1 MNIKSEFLLKE
12 IKKNVFIIFM
22 LLCTVLIGCA
32 LNLILPQ
39 VISVYLDKVHANEP
53 NKLLIILACGYILLV
68 CFSIAIK
75 YLNIW
80 LSEVIGWKISN
91 NIRNSL
97 LRHCV
102 SLDIDFHKSHPSGEM
117 IERIDTD
124 SSYAAEFF
132 SVFIAGFL
140 GNIII
145 LFGIIAIFMFQ
156 NLGLGILYFFLS
168 IAILSIFSI
177 FQKVVTV
184 KWNNARNK
192 EVKVYGYI
200 NEHIGG
206 REDIKG
212 VGSEIYTEKE
222 LNNMQNISR
231 DAISNAAFFGNIPST
246 IFYSLLNLG
255 EIGGIG
261 IGAYLF
267 LHNSMPL
274 SKVYVIVSYIGLIN
288 APFMELRYQFEELQK
303 ISAAINRTN
312 ELFKRKS
319 SITYGQNQV
328 NVEKGVSVS
337 IGHLSFA
344 YDDNKILNNINLN
357 INKGEVVGIVGRTGS
372 GKTTLMNLITK
383 LYENND
389 GYIRFNG
396 VDIKSIS
403 KKNYENIVYSASQN
417 VCIFHAT
424 LRENISLFSNR
435 YSDLDIINALKLCGL
450 YEWYSVKEKG
460 LNTIIDKSDLSVGE
474 AQLISL
480 TRAVLAQ
487 PKIFV
492 FDEITAYID
501 RNTEQRIM
509 EALAKIIQ
517 NKTVFMVLHKT
528 ELLKYVDKVAIMKN
542 GYLEAFAEKTKIS
555 DSMLRRYISEE

>member
-12 IKKNVFIIFM
+12 IKKNFFGIFM
-22 LLCTVLIGCA
+22 LFCTVLTGCA

-39 VISVYLDKVHANEP
+39 VISRYLDKVHANES

-68 CFSIAIK
+68 CLSIGIK

-80 LSEVIGWKISN
+80 FSEVIGWKISN

-97 LRHCV
+97 FRHCV
-102 SLDIDFHKSHPSGEM
+102 SLDINFHKSHPSGEM

-124 SSYAAEFF
+124 SSYVAEFF

-140 GNIII
+140 GNVIL
-145 LFGIIAIFMFQ
+145 LFGIIVVFMFQ
-156 NLGLGILYFFLS
+156 NLGLGLLYLFLS
-168 IAILSIFSI
+168 IVILSIFSI
-177 FQKVVTV
+177 FQKVVTT
-184 KWNNARNK
+184 KWNNARSK

-200 NEHIGG
+200 NEHVCG

-222 LNNMQNISR
+222 LKDIQSVSK

-267 LHNSMPL
+267 LHNNMPL
-274 SKVYVIVSYIGLIN
+274 SKVYVIVSYIGLVN
-288 APFMELRYQFEELQK
+288 APFMQLRYQFEELQR

-319 SITYGQNQV
+319 SITYGKNEV

-337 IGHLSFA
+337 IGNLSFA

-396 VDIKSIS
+396 IDIKSIS
-403 KKNYENIVYSASQN
+403 KKSYENIVYAVSQN
-417 VCIFHAT
+417 VCVFHAT
-424 LRENISLFSNR
+424 LRENISLFSNK

-460 LNTIIDKSDLSVGE
+460 LDTIIDKSDLSVGE

-487 PKIFV
+487 PKIFI
-492 FDEITAYID
+492 FDEITAYVD
-501 RNTEQRIM
+501 RNTEQKIM
-509 EALAKIIQ
+509 ETLAKIIL

-542 GYLEAFAEKTKIS
+542 GYLEAFVEKTKIS
-555 DSMLRRYISEE
+555 GSMLRRYISEE

>member
-1 MNIKSEFLLKE
+1 MNIKSEFLLRE

-22 LLCTVLIGCA
+22 LFCTVLMGCA

-39 VISVYLDKVHANEP
+39 IVSLYVDKVNANEQI
-53 NKLLIILACGYILLV
+53 KLLIILACGYILLV
-68 CFSIAIK
+68 CLSIGIK

-80 LSEVIGWKISN
+80 FSEVIGWKISN

-97 LRHCV
+97 LKHCV
-102 SLDIDFHKSHPSGEM
+102 SLDINFHKSHPSGEM

-124 SSYAAEFF
+124 SSYVAEFF

-140 GNIII
+140 GNII
-145 LFGIIAIFMFQ
+145 LLVGIIFVFMFQ
-156 NLGLGILYFFLS
+156 NLGLGLLYFFLS
-168 IAILSIFSI
+168 IVILSIFSI
-177 FQKVVTV
+177 FQKVVTT

-200 NEHIGG
+200 NEHVSG

-212 VGSEIYTEKE
+212 IGSEIYTEKE
-222 LNNMQNISR
+222 LNDIQKVSKE
-231 DAISNAAFFGNIPST
+231 AISNAAFFGNIPST

-267 LHNSMPL
+267 LHNNMPL

-288 APFMELRYQFEELQK
+288 APFMELRYQFEELQR

-319 SITYGQNQV
+319 SITYGQNEV
-328 NVEKGVSVS
+328 DIEKGVSVS
-337 IGHLSFA
+337 IVNLSFG

-357 INKGEVVGIVGRTGS
+357 IDKGEVVGIVGRTGS

-403 KKNYENIVYSASQN
+403 KKSYENIVYSVSQN

-435 YSDLDIINALKLCGL
+435 YSDLDIINALKLSGL

-501 RNTEQRIM
+501 RNTEQKIM
-509 EALAKIIQ
+509 KTLAKIIP

-528 ELLKYVDKVAIMKN
+528 ELLRYVDKVAIMKN
-542 GYLEAFAEKTKIS
+542 GYIEAFAEKTKIS
-555 DSMLRRYISEE
+555 ESMLRRYISEE

>member
-1 MNIKSEFLLKE
+1 MNIKSEFLLRE
-12 IKKNVFIIFM
+12 IKKNVFSIFM
-22 LLCTVLIGCA
+22 LFCTVLIGCA

-39 VISVYLDKVHANEP
+39 IISLYVDKVNANEP

-68 CFSIAIK
+68 CFSIGIK

-80 LSEVIGWKISN
+80 FSEVIGWKISN

-97 LRHCV
+97 LKHCV
-102 SLDIDFHKSHPSGEM
+102 SLDINFHKSHPSGEM

-124 SSYAAEFF
+124 SSYVAEFF

-140 GNIII
+140 GNII
-145 LFGIIAIFMFQ
+145 LLVGIIVVFMFQ
-156 NLGLGILYFFLS
+156 NLGLGIVYFFLS
-168 IAILSIFSI
+168 TVILSIFSI

-192 EVKVYGYI
+192 EVKLYGYI
-200 NEHIGG
+200 NEHVGG

-212 VGSEIYTEKE
+212 VSSEIYTEKQ
-222 LNNMQNISR
+222 LNDIQNVSK

-267 LHNSMPL
+267 LHNNMPL

-288 APFMELRYQFEELQK
+288 APFMELRYQFEELQR

-319 SITYGQNQV
+319 SITYGENEV
-328 NVEKGVSVS
+328 DVEKGVSVS
-337 IGHLSFA
+337 IENLSFA
-344 YDDNKILNNINLN
+344 YDDNKILNNININ
-357 INKGEVVGIVGRTGS
+357 IDKGEVVGIVGRTGS

-403 KKNYENIVYSASQN
+403 KKSYENIVYSVSQN

-435 YSDLDIINALKLCGL
+435 YSDLDIINALKLCSL
-450 YEWYSVKEKG
+450 YEWYSMKEKG
-460 LNTIIDKSDLSVGE
+460 LSTIIDKSDLSVGE

-480 TRAVLAQ
+480 ARAVLAK

-501 RNTEQRIM
+501 SNTEQKIM
-509 EALAKIIQ
+509 KTLAEIIP

-528 ELLKYVDKVAIMKN
+528 ELLKYVHKVAIMKN
-542 GYLEAFAEKTKIS
+542 GCLEAFAEKTKIS
-555 DSMLRRYISEE
+555 DSVLRRYISEE

>member
-1 MNIKSEFLLKE
+1 MNIKSEFLLRE
-12 IKKNVFIIFM
+12 IKKNVFSIFM
-22 LLCTVLIGCA
+22 LFCTVLIGCA

-39 VISVYLDKVHANEP
+39 IISLYVDKVNANEP

-68 CFSIAIK
+68 CFSIGIK

-80 LSEVIGWKISN
+80 FSEVIGWKISN

-97 LRHCV
+97 LKHCV
-102 SLDIDFHKSHPSGEM
+102 SLDINFHKSHPSGEM

-124 SSYAAEFF
+124 SSYVAEFF

-140 GNIII
+140 GNII
-145 LFGIIAIFMFQ
+145 LLVGIIVVFMFQ
-156 NLGLGILYFFLS
+156 NLGLGIVYFFLS
-168 IAILSIFSI
+168 TVILSIFSI

-192 EVKVYGYI
+192 EVKLYGYI
-200 NEHIGG
+200 NEHVGG

-212 VGSEIYTEKE
+212 VGSEIYTEKQ
-222 LNNMQNISR
+222 LNDIQNVSK

-267 LHNSMPL
+267 LHNNMPL

-288 APFMELRYQFEELQK
+288 APFMELRYQFEELQR

-319 SITYGQNQV
+319 SITYGENEV
-328 NVEKGVSVS
+328 DVEKGVSVS
-337 IGHLSFA
+337 IENLSFA

-357 INKGEVVGIVGRTGS
+357 IDKGEVVGIVGRTGS

-403 KKNYENIVYSASQN
+403 KKSYENIVYSVSQN

-435 YSDLDIINALKLCGL
+435 YSDLDIINALKLCSL
-450 YEWYSVKEKG
+450 YEWYSMKEKG
-460 LNTIIDKSDLSVGE
+460 LSTIIDKSDLSIGE

-480 TRAVLAQ
+480 ARAVLAQ

-501 RNTEQRIM
+501 SNTEQKIM
-509 EALAKIIQ
+509 KTLAEIIP

-528 ELLKYVDKVAIMKN
+528 ELLKYVHKVAIMKN
-542 GYLEAFAEKTKIS
+542 GCLEAFAEKTKIS
-555 DSMLRRYISEE
+555 DSVLRRYISEE